1 MVESSLAEHRGD
13 LFLGRS
19 CRCSDHPLEASAALG
34 QSYDARSPVGRI
46 GLAHEIALLLHVS
59 EQFVNG
65 LLGDLHPLGDVD
77 GP

>member
-13 LFLGRS
+13 LFLGGACRS
-19 CRCSDHPLEASAALG
+19 PDHTLEASAALG
-34 QSYDARSPVGRI
+34 QSHDACSPIGRI
-46 GLAHEIALLLHVS
+46 GLAHEIALSLHVS

-65 LLGDLHPLGDVD
+65 LLGDLHPLGDVN